1 LYDSAHPAVIQLLAQ
16 VIQAAL
22 AANVEVGICGEMGG
36 DTRYS
41 RLLFGM
47 GLRRYSM
54 HPSRLLAVKSCLRQ
68 FNAALHAPLIATLL
82 QEHDRAAIEAGLSLL
97 NA

>member
-1 LYDSAHPAVIQLLAQ
+1 
-16 VIQAAL
+16 
-22 AANVEVGICGEMGG
+22 
-36 DTRYS
+36 
-41 RLLFGM
+41 
-47 GLRRYSM
+47 M